1 MYKYVHILYK
11 IMYVYKYL
19 YMFMYDNFLSELCCK
34 SNKINLN

>member
-19 YMFMYDNFLSELCCK
+19 YMYDNFLSELCCK